1 MGIFGRRKPLHRRLA
16 DAAGLSLDGV
26 PVAAPAAPAAAL
38 PGWNGEQRGEPGIH
52 GVARARRWD
61 VVATADA
68 PGLLGD
74 TVAFVVLP
82 DGTALLD
89 DDGGE
94 QPEQALV
101 PLADAVEARLP
112 PPYRA
117 EAVRRG
123 PETWAVAARRIVVV
137 EQRGLDGEEAELV
150 SRAGSR
156 RLVVD
161 DLAVLGRAPAFEAAG
176 ERAAADY
183 VVRANRL
190 DGDLWE
196 VSATP
201 L

>member
-1 MGIFGRRKPLHRRLA
+1 MP
-16 DAAGLSLDGV
+16 
-26 PVAAPAAPAAAL
+26 
-38 PGWNGEQRGEPGIH
+38 
-52 GVARARRWD
+52 RARRWD

-82 DGTALLD
+82 DGTVLLD
-89 DDGGE
+89 PAGE
-94 QPEQALV
+94 DQPEAALV
-101 PLADAVEARLP
+101 PLADAVEARLA

-150 SRAGSR
+150 SQAGSR

>member
-1 MGIFGRRKPLHRRLA
+1 MHRRLA

-26 PVAAPAAPAAAL
+26 PVAGPAAPAAAL
-38 PGWNGEQRGEPGIH
+38 PGWNGEHRGEPGIH
-52 GVARARRWD
+52 GVPRARRWD

-68 PGLLGD
+68 PDLLGD
-74 TVAFVVLP
+74 TAAFVVLP
-82 DGTALLD
+82 DGTALFD
-89 DDGGE
+89 DDDGE

-150 SRAGSR
+150 SQAGSR